1 METWDLHHRNE
12 RRKSLGFTSG
22 IIHFMDLGQRY
33 LGSKGV
39 PEHKVEDGA
48 LGNLAPPADREESA
62 WHHNSDLEQVMHAN
76 LHAKRGRDPT
86 EGYGERARDSV
97 KIIVILSKET
107 SSPSQI
113 H

>member
-1 METWDLHHRNE
+1 MN
-12 RRKSLGFTSG
+12 
-22 IIHFMDLGQRY
+22 LGQRY

-86 EGYGERARDSV
+86 EGYGERARQSWLCQTYV
-97 KIIVILSKET
+97 WNGRLGLGPFT
-107 SSPSQI
+107 GMCNQR
-113 H
+113 